1 MSTLTFS
8 EAFAKYD
15 AKLANPM
22 WAFSAKATDGSIVL
36 SCWSHKF
43 NSPAKGVMRYADR
56 LSRWRVNTPGKN
68 LLISHISEAYA
79 SGLPVRLIIATTRDP
94 AVVDAGDD
102 ASKIAK
108 TFHVREDLVGRVT
121 SFDGDNYVIDFSRSN
136 AA

>member
-1 MSTLTFS
+1 MCGLTFS
-8 EAFAKYD
+8 DAFAKYG

-22 WAFSAKATDGSIVL
+22 WAFSAKAPDGSIVL

-43 NSPAKGVMRYADR
+43 TSPGKGLMRYADR

-68 LLISHISEAYA
+68 LLISHISEAHA
-79 SGLPVRLIIATTRDP
+79 SRLPVRLIIATTSDP
-94 AVVDAGDD
+94 AVVDAGED

-108 TFHVREDLVGRVT
+108 TFHVREDLVGHVT
-121 SFDGDNYVIDFSRSN
+121 TFDGDNYVIDVSRST